1 MDKRKLVLDNGT
13 TLKYKHCPATI
24 IFQVF
29 DQLCDGEYTSYNF
42 CYYAKIDGKVYCF
55 DGYWD
60 ETGKFNYSRNLEKVH
75 G

>member
-29 DQLCDGEYTSYNF
+29 DQLRDSEYTSYNF
-42 CYYAKIDGKVYCF
+42 CYYARIDGKVYRF
-55 DGYWD
+55 DGYWAD
-60 ETGKFNYSRNLEKVH
+60 PGTFNYSREFA
-75 G
+75 